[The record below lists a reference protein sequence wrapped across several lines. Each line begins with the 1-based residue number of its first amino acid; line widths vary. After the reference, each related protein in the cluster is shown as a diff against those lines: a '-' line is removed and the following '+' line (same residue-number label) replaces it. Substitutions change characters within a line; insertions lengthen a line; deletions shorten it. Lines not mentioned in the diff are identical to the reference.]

1 MKKIFFILLIIFSFF
16 SYAQAP
22 PPAVSMPKGNQI
34 ALIEEFIKVSN
45 YEESLKKFGM
55 NYMYSKMFKYQD
67 SKNVRILTK
76 EQAELILRDFDFKS
90 FKENS
95 IYNAFS
101 FVSEENLK
109 ALTQFYKSL
118 NGKIDKS
125 GGLFINNNVIITN
138 FTGYLNK
145 EIEKTQ
151 TNTK

>member
-1 MKKIFFILLIIFSFF
+1 MKKIFFILLVTLSFF
-16 SYAQAP
+16 SFAQTSP
-22 PPAVSMPKGNQI
+22 PVVSIPKGNQI

-95 IYNAFS
+95 IYNVFS
-101 FVSEENLK
+101 FISEGNLK
-109 ALTQFYKSL
+109 ALTEFYKSL

-125 GGLFINNNVIITN
+125 GGLFINDNVIITN